1 MHLNACRSHGS
12 LLEAGGMICP
22 VSHRKLHSIFGS
34 LPTGSQSCLPQSR
47 TRICPTHL
55 QITVESKIAPLRT
68 TDLEQ
73 AISPSLEP
81 CLLAR
86 RQQVG
91 WRPSYKVVRTLRGP
105 PSCSP
110 GLPVSLQLCVTTA
123 ASSEGRRGRHWPQL
137 QKFRGL
143 RSMQ

>member
-73 AISPSLEP
+73 AISPILEP
-81 CLLAR
+81 YLLAR

-105 PSCSP
+105 PSCSSLEDHRP
-110 GLPVSLQLCVTTA
+110 GGRGPSVSPLVWTSLSLKGFV
-123 ASSEGRRGRHWPQL
+123 P
-137 QKFRGL
+137 K
-143 RSMQ
+143 